1 MTFNAL
7 NMLHGTE
14 ILADALDK
22 NASPSEYDYRNYCGR
37 AYYTAYHL
45 VTERLD
51 KDHGYLV
58 ISTTNSSYTNKGTH
72 KRLTDFLLDHI
83 NIPSTNY
90 HKDYK
95 RLVLRLKNLTSK
107 RVHADYHLD
116 KPMKDVDY
124 HQAKTQLDGIAKLV
138 TVTP

>member
-1 MTFNAL
+1 
-7 NMLHGTE
+7 MLHGTKS
-14 ILADALDK
+14 LADALD
-22 NASPSEYDYRNYCGR
+22 NNTGSTEYDYRNYCGR

-51 KDHGYLV
+51 SEHGYFLV
-58 ISTTNSSYTNKGTH
+58 STTNSSYTNMGTH
-72 KRLTDFLLDHI
+72 KRLTEFLLDHI

-107 RVHADYHLD
+107 RVHADYNLD
-116 KPMKDVDY
+116 KAIEDVDY
-124 HQAKTQLDGIAKLV
+124 HQAKTQLNGIAKLV